1 MREDIKTV
9 YVAMGEKCDLAIVG
23 AMIPHLAGMY
33 PEHTLTINT
42 NTQFSAKN
50 GLGEAIIVCWVGNE
64 EEFTVYDV
72 WDYLCLEGYSDIGEG
87 KTIH

>member
-23 AMIPHLAGMY
+23 AMIPHLADIY

-50 GLGEAIIVCWVGNE
+50 GLGEFC
-64 EEFTVYDV
+64 
-72 WDYLCLEGYSDIGEG
+72 C
-87 KTIH
+87 

>member
-23 AMIPHLAGMY
+23 AMIPHLADMY

-42 NTQFSAKN
+42 NT
-50 GLGEAIIVCWVGNE
+50 
-64 EEFTVYDV
+64 
-72 WDYLCLEGYSDIGEG
+72 
-87 KTIH
+87 TILRKEWFR